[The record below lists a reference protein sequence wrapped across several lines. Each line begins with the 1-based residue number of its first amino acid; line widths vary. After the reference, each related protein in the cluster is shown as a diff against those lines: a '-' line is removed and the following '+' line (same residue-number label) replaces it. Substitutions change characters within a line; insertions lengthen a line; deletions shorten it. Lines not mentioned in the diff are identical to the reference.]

1 MSLVNRALD
10 VIHGGYVFDR
20 RVAVLS
26 RALAALMPP
35 GASVLDVG
43 CGDGSMGARIR
54 EQRTDVSLEGIDV
67 YVRPQTAFS
76 VQHFDGE
83 RIPFGDK
90 SFDVCMFVD
99 VLHHTKDPTTLLAEA
114 RRVARKAV
122 VIKDHLREGFLAEE
136 TLSLM
141 DWVGNARHGVVL
153 PYNYWNRLQWDAGFA
168 RAGLRLDTWQQ
179 DIGLYLPPA
188 SLVFD
193 RKLHFIARL
202 VPRD

>member
-10 VIHGGYVFDR
+10 VIHGGYVFNR
-20 RVAVLS
+20 RVGVLS
-26 RALAALMPP
+26 RALADLLPL
-35 GASVLDVG
+35 GASILDIG
-43 CGDGSMGARIR
+43 CGDGTIGARIR
-54 EQRTDVSLEGIDV
+54 EQRTDVTLQGIDV
-67 YVRPQTAFS
+67 YVRPQTAYP
-76 VQHFDGE
+76 VQSFDGE
-83 RIPFGDK
+83 HIPFGDK
-90 SFDVCMFVD
+90 SVDVCLFVD

-114 RRVARKAV
+114 GRVARKAV

-141 DWVGNARHGVVL
+141 DWVGNDRHGVVL

-168 RAGLRLDTWQQ
+168 RAGLRLDTWEQ
-179 DIGLYLPPA
+179 DIGLYPPPA

-193 RKLHFIARL
+193 RRLHFIARV